1 MHTHLDLLY
10 AAKKGGEISAAQ
22 WRIISLEL
30 SGVDP
35 VLIPS
40 EQVQNVLDFLNQQ
53 LLHQQIDTEL
63 VQAIETLVA
72 KLEKRK

>member
-22 WRIISLEL
+22 CRIISLEL